1 MIVSLSVANFRSFAS
16 EQTLSLVASNRF
28 AHDHEDHT
36 LPIPDCNERVLRT
49 AVLYG
54 ANGAGKSNLFKAVQ
68 YMRNMARGSAKRK
81 SGTGREIFRFGQ
93 GETTPSAFD
102 LQFITN
108 QKLYRFGFKVDDERV
123 LEEWL
128 AQVEGT
134 KEKTIYERTT
144 DPAGRVT
151 IDAPG
156 LKASGEKLK
165 ALATVAG
172 PQNQTFLAAINLTL
186 DETSRGEEI
195 NGILGWFKRGLTL
208 ISPDTSY
215 SNLGDLLSQ
224 NSNFKTFAGE
234 FLKSSST
241 GVDRLT
247 VEKREITEEELRGL
261 LPSSLLSSVLKDIAE
276 DEDGAAVVQL
286 GEGNEFV
293 IERKPQNRFFKVSI
307 RSIHEHEPGKAIPL
321 ELDEESDGTKRLLNL
336 MPALHRFRNSSAV
349 YFIDEI
355 DRSLHPIL
363 VRHFLEFF
371 LKSCEGG
378 QRQIIVTT
386 HESSLLDLDILRR
399 DEIWF
404 AEKDQNATTHLYSL
418 SDFKVRKDLAIS
430 KHYMQ
435 GRFGAIP
442 FIGNFEE
449 LLAKQECLE

>member
-1 MIVSLSVANFRSFAS
+1 MIVSFSVSNFRSFAS
-16 EQTLSLVASNRF
+16 EQTFSLVASNRF
-28 AHDHEDHT
+28 ARDHENHT
-36 LPIPDCNERVLRT
+36 LPIPGSRERVLRS

-54 ANGAGKSNLFKAVQ
+54 ANGAGKSNLFKAMR
-68 YMRNMARGSAKRK
+68 YMRIMARGSAKRK
-81 SGTGREIFRFGQ
+81 NGTRREVFRFGQ
-93 GETTPSAFD
+93 GETTPSSFD

-128 AQVEGT
+128 ALVDGT
-134 KEKTIYERTT
+134 KERTLYERTT
-144 DPAGRVT
+144 DTNGRVT
-151 IDAPG
+151 IEAPG

-172 PQNQTFLAAINLTL
+172 PQNQTFLATINLTL
-186 DETSRGEEI
+186 DEASRGEEI
-195 NGILGWFKRGLTL
+195 NGILTWFKRGLTL
-208 ISPDTSY
+208 ISPDASY
-215 SNLGDLLSQ
+215 GNLGDLLSQ

-241 GVDRLT
+241 GIDRLT
-247 VEKREITEEELRGL
+247 VDRREITEEELRGL
-261 LPSSLLSSVLKDIAE
+261 LPSSVLGSVLKDIVE
-276 DEDGAAVVQL
+276 DDDGTAVVRL

-293 IERKPQNRFFKVSI
+293 IERKPQNRFFKVTI

-321 ELDEESDGTKRLLNL
+321 ELEEESDGTKRLLNL
-336 MPALHRFRNSSAV
+336 MPALHRIRNNSAI

-386 HESSLLDLDILRR
+386 HESSLLDLDVLRR

-404 AEKDQNATTHLYSL
+404 AEKDPNAMTHLYSL
-418 SDFKVRKDLAIS
+418 SDSTSL
-430 KHYMQ
+430 
-435 GRFGAIP
+435 
-442 FIGNFEE
+442 
-449 LLAKQECLE
+449 